1 MIFSVKIKRQDH
13 FHSGKVLNMKQPFV
27 TLKILL
33 ASSVALGLSACSA
46 HRTVVNSYSPNV
58 SQDNSLSGINSNYIN
73 GSIANM
79 KDVRVPTLGEISNLH
94 KGSDKTITEKEERR
108 DATLRDTGLQYG
120 LQSGLYFAGKYMD
133 ERLNQR
139 AAELSNIYNFRALM
153 IHEPHSGQTFMPP
166 VIVQSDHLYEVDD
179 TGEHIKIADKAYT
192 IIQNVTPAPNPPLW
206 SDYLLSSYT
215 LPTKPDEN
223 SLPNSKREQEVW
235 KRAVTEGFYKGM
247 QQAKD
252 ELRVA
257 TRRLSRDYAGMA
269 RYFSAYE
276 AGEVRPFVINEQ
288 DMGTVGTSKHV
299 RYNEKNFS
307 IVEHA
312 SLNFDH
318 PEKQKA
324 IASPRTPTGSIEDN
338 AISLQQMAGVD
349 DPMNMPKTETVPEQG
364 RFFKKN
370 GIDFGAGVPV
380 EAPIDVADPS
390 IGHMGNLP

>member
-1 MIFSVKIKRQDH
+1 
-13 FHSGKVLNMKQPFV
+13 MKQSFRLAASLFV
-27 TLKILL
+27 
-33 ASSVALGLSACSA
+33 LSATGLTGCA
-46 HRTVVNSYSPNV
+46 PKRNVQNTYSPTIL
-58 SQDNSLSGINSNYIN
+58 QDGSLTGINSNYVN
-73 GSIANM
+73 GSIAGMNN
-79 KDVRVPTLGEISNLH
+79 VRIPTLGEISNLH
-94 KGSDKTITEKEERR
+94 KGSDHSISEKQQRR
-108 DATLRDTGLQYG
+108 DAALRDTGLQYG

-166 VIVQSDHLYEVDD
+166 VIVQSNNLYETDD
-179 TGEHIKIADKAYT
+179 TGDHIKIADKAYT
-192 IIQNVTPAPNPPLW
+192 IIQNVTPAQNPPLW
-206 SDYLLSSYT
+206 SDYLLSTYT
-215 LPTKPDEN
+215 LPTKPEDS
-223 SLPNSKREQEVW
+223 SLPNSQREQEVW
-235 KRAVTEGFYKGM
+235 KRAVTEGFYKGI

-257 TRRLSRDYAGMA
+257 TRRLSRDFAGMA
-269 RYFSAYE
+269 RYYSAYE

-288 DMGTVGTSKHV
+288 DMGTVGTSRHV
-299 RYNEKNFS
+299 RYNEKDFQ

-324 IASPRTPTGSIEDN
+324 ISSAKTPSASIEDS
-338 AISLQQMAGVD
+338 AVALQKMAGVD
-349 DPMNMPKTETVPEQG
+349 DPMKMPQSSMQPEQG
-364 RFFKKN
+364 RFFEKN

-390 IGHMGNLP
+390 VGHMGTLP